1 MAAARTDIAPTE
13 TNPHLVFIPQKNQF
27 KWNSDLNT
35 LRDFWITELEGGDED
50 NLVSVNS
57 NGHTEVLKFESVTV
71 NFYASTKTLQVQG
84 SQKDH
89 YIKKLRS
96 IAENGTKAQD
106 TLIESTFNSGRAE
119 ITDPVLNVKPTSDH
133 DDRYEKFEAFIKEQ
147 RDFNKKIES
156 HIASN
161 SVEISECTIE
171 LKDLEHKCKNQT
183 KEVKLFCGNHIQ
195 AVKDEIGEEMQKL
208 AKQIANLSS
217 KLSSDLKTLKTKASS
232 TEDSIKHILQQLSEI
247 KNQLCIS
254 EESLISQLQETSHQ
268 EPALQQ
274 STVIA
279 DSNEYTYAAA
289 TSNRYETLVEENRSI
304 VESTPPNTQPNPA
317 STTTSSPT
325 ATRTQ
330 PPISQPN
337 DQPAFTSS
345 SNQKHVPNP
354 NERSPKGPVL
364 LLGDSMIRGIQQRK
378 FAPNRYVNKQ
388 IIAGGTREIRQYIN
402 HMQERNDYD
411 YIVIHSGTN
420 DVGNLTA
427 NEIRLNME
435 NCLVNLK
442 QRWPNSTIAISG
454 LTYVPRDTNKNQ
466 LIDEINCHYESI
478 CTELGVTFI
487 DNKRVTCDNYGNLI
501 EQVFY
506 DDVHLNNKIGTKKLV
521 TNVKYH
527 LGLNG
532 RNFESLQ
539 LPRNRR
545 VFARIPNGPQREQY
559 YNERRRR
566 NYYNNQP
573 LQALNLIAEYL
584 RDSEM
589 MMR

>member
-13 TNPHLVFIPQKNQF
+13 TSPHLVFIPEKNQL

-35 LRDFWITELEGGDED
+35 LRDFWIAELEGGDEN

-71 NFYASTKTLQVQG
+71 NFYPSTKTLQVQG

-89 YIKKLRS
+89 YVKKLRS
-96 IAENGTKAQD
+96 IVENGTKAQD

-119 ITDPVLNVKPTSDH
+119 ITDPVMNVKPTSDH

-171 LKDLEHKCKNQT
+171 LKDIEHKCKNQT

-217 KLSSDLKTLKTKASS
+217 KLSSDLKTLKTKALS
-232 TEDSIKHILQQLSEI
+232 TEDSIKHILQQLREI
-247 KNQLCIS
+247 KNQVCIS

-289 TSNRYETLVEENRSI
+289 TSNRYESLVEENRSI
-304 VESTPPNTQPNPA
+304 VESTPPNTQPNQA

-345 SNQKHVPNP
+345 SNQNHVHNP
-354 NERSPKGPVL
+354 NERSSKGPVL

-388 IIAGGTREIRQYIN
+388 IIAGGTREIKQYITTCRK
-402 HMQERNDYD
+402 E
-411 YIVIHSGTN
+411 
-420 DVGNLTA
+420 
-427 NEIRLNME
+427 
-435 NCLVNLK
+435 
-442 QRWPNSTIAISG
+442 TIMIT
-454 LTYVPRDTNKNQ
+454 L
-466 LIDEINCHYESI
+466 
-478 CTELGVTFI
+478 
-487 DNKRVTCDNYGNLI
+487 
-501 EQVFY
+501 
-506 DDVHLNNKIGTKKLV
+506 
-521 TNVKYH
+521 
-527 LGLNG
+527 
-532 RNFESLQ
+532 
-539 LPRNRR
+539 
-545 VFARIPNGPQREQY
+545 
-559 YNERRRR
+559 
-566 NYYNNQP
+566 
-573 LQALNLIAEYL
+573 
-584 RDSEM
+584 
-589 MMR
+589 